1 MVKSLISVL
10 GWIEVELGIL
20 GLGCILAIF
29 WVTDCTYDKGVPV
42 VLGSHQI
49 KKVYSQA
56 RIKNSNYWPAPWK
69 DLYTWSA
76 VNKWYGDRHSKT
88 LDDLY
93 DSDDY
98 DSDNSDSNHSLI
110 RESSK
115 QVVRPSS
122 LSSADS
128 WLELVME
135 EESEKTI
142 LGKVEAKIAASSSTT
157 LKGIPPRIVEA
168 CQEPPTVE
176 APSEEEPS
184 QLNNGDDLSVF
195 KTLASELDPNVEG
208 PDDHCT
214 CNLGKETEH
223 FFQLCPNSTIIC
235 RITPTGEAFLHF

>member
-1 MVKSLISVL
+1 MIDVKVCETLGLPVNPFSCDISHCVGVEGASMVKSLISVL

-20 GLGCILAIF
+20 GLGCILARF

-42 VLGSHQI
+42 FLGSHQI
-49 KKVYSQA
+49 KKVYGQA
-56 RIKNSNYWPAPWK
+56 RIVSINYWPAPWK

-76 VNKWYGDRHSKT
+76 VSKWYEDRCSET

-128 WLELVME
+128 WL
-135 EESEKTI
+135 T
-142 LGKVEAKIAASSSTT
+142 
-157 LKGIPPRIVEA
+157 
-168 CQEPPTVE
+168 
-176 APSEEEPS
+176 
-184 QLNNGDDLSVF
+184 
-195 KTLASELDPNVEG
+195 
-208 PDDHCT
+208 
-214 CNLGKETEH
+214 
-223 FFQLCPNSTIIC
+223 
-235 RITPTGEAFLHF
+235 